1 MLDDRRCAVWK
12 TGPLVRVEL
21 FSDAVFAISI
31 TLLIIDIKLPE
42 ATSVAKLSDALR
54 ELWPHYIAY
63 FLSFAIVAM
72 QWVDHHDIF
81 AHVERCS
88 KGLFWMN
95 FVFLSCIAF
104 LPFPTAVLGRFPN
117 ERASVVFYSAVITF
131 TVLVKICL
139 WKYIAWWGHL
149 MKPDLSPR
157 FVRSI
162 TLLWTGGLC
171 FSTILTMLACFWPV
185 VALSLW
191 AIFGIVS
198 IAVRSREPR
207 QYLAS
212 GTTGASSSAKTNE

>member
-42 ATSVAKLSDALR
+42 ATSVAKLSDSLR

-139 WKYIAWWGHL
+139 W
-149 MKPDLSPR
+149 
-157 FVRSI
+157 
-162 TLLWTGGLC
+162 TGGLC